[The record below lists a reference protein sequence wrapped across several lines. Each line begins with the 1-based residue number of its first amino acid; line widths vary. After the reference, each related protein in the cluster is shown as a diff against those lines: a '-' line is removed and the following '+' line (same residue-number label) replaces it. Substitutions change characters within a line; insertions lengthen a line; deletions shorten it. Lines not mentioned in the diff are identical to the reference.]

1 MYYYSDFILL
11 ILIIVLP
18 LIAQGTI
25 KSRYNKYSKIKSSG
39 NLKGKD
45 VAKMILERNGL
56 GHVGIEQVSGSL
68 TDHYSPKTK
77 CVSLSESIYNDDSIS
92 AISVAA
98 HECGHAIQD
107 KEQYSFFQFRQKMVP
122 LVNITSKFSSLI
134 IVLGFIL
141 EFSGLLEIGIVL
153 LCCGL
158 LFQLITLPVEFD
170 ASRRA
175 KIQLKELGLITDD
188 ELSGVKRVLTAAA
201 MTYVAGFLAE
211 ALYIARILLLSR
223 RRN

>member
-1 MYYYSDFILL
+1 MPVRS
-11 ILIIVLP
+11 P
-18 LIAQGTI
+18 RRR
-25 KSRYNKYSKIKSSG
+25 SRCPDKCRG
-39 NLKGKD
+39 RRA
-45 VAKMILERNGL
+45 VCPAGL
-56 GHVGIEQVSGSL
+56 
-68 TDHYSPKTK
+68 
-77 CVSLSESIYNDDSIS
+77 
-92 AISVAA
+92 
-98 HECGHAIQD
+98 
-107 KEQYSFFQFRQKMVP
+107 
-122 LVNITSKFSSLI
+122 